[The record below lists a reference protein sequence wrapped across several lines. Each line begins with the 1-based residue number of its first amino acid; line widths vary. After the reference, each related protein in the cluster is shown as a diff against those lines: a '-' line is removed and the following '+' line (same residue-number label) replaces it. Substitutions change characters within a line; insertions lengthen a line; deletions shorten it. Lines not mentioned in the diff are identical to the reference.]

1 MAERSEE
8 ESASKKSEKKTIVT
22 CVHCKKRVVNVAK
35 CRKCLNSFHP
45 ACLEQ
50 AAEQKNVQ
58 CSHEAVK
65 VRKTSECLVPEELT
79 ENELLR
85 TLVKELQSKN
95 QILEENGQLLREK
108 VKNLQDKL
116 QKYEN
121 EWNKNCPATSSA
133 NTENAQKS
141 ATPINKTVIRQKV
154 VSRPENEKPAA
165 AVYENNKST
174 IDNTDHIIDLP
185 PRCSVPPSLSIDDDS
200 TDASDNLQNGWT
212 EVRKGRYVNNDKPR
226 SFPKL
231 SKSTRP
237 EPRRGTS
244 ETVSCLKV
252 ATKLTGL
259 FLSGLTPEAT
269 ADNIM
274 NFLKEKNLE
283 NGCHCEKMKT
293 KKQKYFSSFRLS
305 VPQEDI
311 DKYLDTSLWPKG
323 TIISP
328 FQNLQHRLR
337 TTKPQLDRK

>member
-165 AVYENNKST
+165 AVPITQKGLNEFYNLLEGVSWDFINS
-174 IDNTDHIIDLP
+174 
-185 PRCSVPPSLSIDDDS
+185 
-200 TDASDNLQNGWT
+200 DAL
-212 EVRKGRYVNNDKPR
+212 
-226 SFPKL
+226 
-231 SKSTRP
+231 
-237 EPRRGTS
+237 
-244 ETVSCLKV
+244 
-252 ATKLTGL
+252 
-259 FLSGLTPEAT
+259 
-269 ADNIM
+269 NI
-274 NFLKEKNLE
+274 E
-283 NGCHCEKMKT
+283 
-293 KKQKYFSSFRLS
+293 QK
-305 VPQEDI
+305 
-311 DKYLDTSLWPKG
+311 
-323 TIISP
+323 
-328 FQNLQHRLR
+328 H
-337 TTKPQLDRK
+337 